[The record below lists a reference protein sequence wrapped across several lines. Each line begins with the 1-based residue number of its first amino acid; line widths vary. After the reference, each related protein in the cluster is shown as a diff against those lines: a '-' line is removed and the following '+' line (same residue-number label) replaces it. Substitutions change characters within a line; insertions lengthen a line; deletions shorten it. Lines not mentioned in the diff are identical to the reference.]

1 MTAGGEAPCAA
12 AGAEGILAL
21 LPEELAGAL
30 APLGAQPRAA
40 KQIFRWLHGRLV
52 RDFAAMTDLPA
63 ALRSELA
70 GKFRIQPPQAVK
82 RERSSDGTEKLL
94 LRYADCAQVETVFL
108 TDGPRVTQCVSTQ
121 VGCALG
127 CLFCAT
133 GALGFARSLEAS
145 EIVSEV
151 EDFGPGNS
159 PRPLSSRNVVF
170 MGMGEPLL
178 NYDAVL
184 RAVRVLNHPDG
195 LKVGARRITVST
207 AGIPE
212 GIRRL
217 AAEPLQVR
225 LAVSLNATTDELRS
239 RLMPVNKKHPLGEL
253 LSALRHYRTS
263 SGRRPTLEYVLLG
276 GVNDSAGDLA
286 RLTSI
291 ARETAAHV
299 NLIEF
304 NPLPGSPP
312 AAFKAP
318 AKGLAVR
325 WKRSLADGGVECA
338 IRFRRG
344 LDIAAG
350 CGQLAGG
357 GLAERTP

>member
-1 MTAGGEAPCAA
+1 
-12 AGAEGILAL
+12 
-21 LPEELAGAL
+21 
-30 APLGAQPRAA
+30 
-40 KQIFRWLHGRLV
+40 
-52 RDFAAMTDLPA
+52 MTDLPE
-63 ALRSELA
+63 ALRSTLSER
-70 GKFRIQPPQAVK
+70 FRIEPPQAVR

-94 LRYADCAQVETVFL
+94 LRYADGARVETVFL
-108 TDGPRVTQCVSTQ
+108 IDGPRVTQCVSTQ
-121 VGCALG
+121 VGCPLG

-133 GALGFARSLEAS
+133 GALGFVRSLEAS

-151 EDFGPGNS
+151 EEFGPGDS
-159 PRPLSSRNVVF
+159 PRPVSSRNVVL

-184 RAVRVLNHPDG
+184 RAVKVLNHPDG
-195 LKVGARRITVST
+195 LKVGARRITIST

-225 LAVSLNATTDELRS
+225 LAVSLNATTDEQRS
-239 RLMPVNKKHPLGEL
+239 RLMPVNRKHPLGEL

-276 GVNDSAGDLA
+276 GVNDSDEDLA

-291 ARETAAHV
+291 ARETSAHV

-304 NPLPGSPP
+304 NPPPGREPSAFKPP
-312 AAFKAP
+312 AKA
-318 AKGLAVR
+318 LATR
-325 WKRSLADGGVECA
+325 WRKHLAAGGVQCA